1 MRSVHCKAGQS
12 GAALV
17 VGLMLLLILTV
28 FAVSGMST
36 ATLELV
42 LAGNTQFSENAFQ
55 AAESAIEAEF
65 LQGPA
70 TPDTDRENEFEF
82 EAHTDATTVVSF
94 ERTTF
99 PPDGYSLTQ
108 FSADHY
114 LITATGTSG
123 KNARSVNQQGFL
135 VVIPSSSTE

>member
-1 MRSVHCKAGQS
+1 MKNIPTKHQQS

-65 LQGPA
+65 VQGPA
-70 TPDTDRENEFEF
+70 APDTDRTNDFDFENGT
-82 EAHTDATTVVSF
+82 EADTVVSF
-94 ERTTF
+94 QRTTF

-108 FSADHY
+108 YSADHY
-114 LITATGTSG
+114 TITATGTSG
-123 KNARSVNQQGFL
+123 KNARSINEQGFL
-135 VVIPSSSTE
+135 VVVPSASSE